1 MSDTPPA
8 HAHQPTDTPPRR
20 GLGPWMSMAMVV
32 GTLIG
37 SGIFLMPA
45 VLAPYG
51 PNIPFAWMISIGGTF
66 CIAYCLA
73 QLARRIPGGPVAYM
87 TSAFGEFPAYFAVWS
102 YIITI
107 WAGIAAV
114 ALAMAGA
121 LSYVFPA
128 TGTSGGIFVLSAG
141 SVLLL
146 AALNLIGVRTAGR
159 VQVIATLIKI
169 IPLALV
175 ILFVAGNVGTGEPL
189 QPLAATPITGAG
201 IIGAASLTLF
211 SLTGFEVGAITAP
224 VTENAER
231 NIPRAQIWGV
241 AFTGL
246 LYLAAT
252 MAVLWVLPSEV
263 VAQSKA
269 PFADAI
275 TPVLGPI
282 AGVLVAIIVAISAFG
297 ANNALMLGGAEIL
310 HSIAKQGDLPPAF
323 ARLRPNGV
331 PAAAIIASTV
341 VSITLLAV
349 SSAPSFVEIYAFVS
363 LVSAI
368 GALLLYALC
377 SAAAIKLK
385 RTGGGLGTML
395 AVIAIV
401 YAIAMFFGAGWK
413 ATSWGIALALT
424 GIPIR
429 WISRR
434 LWPIPPAADGR
445 AAPAEPAA

>member
-1 MSDTPPA
+1 MSDSTTRP
-8 HAHQPTDTPPRR
+8 HQPTDTPPRR

-51 PNIPFAWMISIGGTF
+51 PNIPFAWLISIGGTF

-73 QLARRIPGGPVAYM
+73 QLAKCIPGGPVSYM

-102 YIITI
+102 YVITI

-128 TGTSGGIFVLSAG
+128 TGTSSGIFILAAG
-141 SVLLL
+141 SVVIL
-146 AALNLIGVRTAGR
+146 AIINLVGIRTAGR
-159 VQVIATLIKI
+159 VQVISTLIKI

-175 ILFVAGNVGTGEPL
+175 ILFAAGHVGGGHPL

-224 VTENAER
+224 VTEDAER
-231 NIPRAQIWGV
+231 NIPRAQVWGV

-246 LYLAAT
+246 LYLGAT
-252 MAVLWVLPSEV
+252 LAVLWLLPSAV

-275 TPVLGPI
+275 TPVLGQA
-282 AGVLVAIIVAISAFG
+282 AGVLVACVVAISAFG

-310 HSIAKQGDLPPAF
+310 HSIARQGDLPPAF
-323 ARLRPNGV
+323 ARLRANGV
-331 PAAAIIASTV
+331 PAAAIIASAVT
-341 VSITLLAV
+341 SILLLTV

-385 RTGGGLGTML
+385 RTGGALGTLL
-395 AVIAIV
+395 AVIAIL
-401 YAIAMFFGAGWK
+401 YSIAMFFGAGWK
-413 ATSWGIALALT
+413 ATGWGIAFALT
-424 GIPIR
+424 GLPIR
-429 WISRR
+429 WVSRR
-434 LWPIPPAADGR
+434 LWPTRPEALAP
-445 AAPAEPAA
+445 AAPAGSSA